1 MVSHYLFGHNFC
13 LVRRA
18 NEKRGGLVRYTRQN
32 FLVPVPQVRD
42 FQELNAYL
50 LTMCRDDL
58 RRRVRGQT
66 RIKEQLL
73 GEEQVSFLGLPFTP
87 FEACGIQP
95 AHVNSELPARS
106 DDNDYSVPTECA

>member
-1 MVSHYLFGHNFC
+1 
-13 LVRRA
+13 
-18 NEKRGGLVRYTRQN
+18 
-32 FLVPVPQVRD
+32 VPQVRD
-42 FQELNAYL
+42 FAELNAYL
-50 LTMCRDDL
+50 VTMCRDDL

-95 AHVNSELPARS
+95 AHVNSELPARF
-106 DDNDYSVPTECA
+106 DDNDYSVPMEYA